1 MKFPCLSSSR
11 RIASALLVAAA
22 TVASTG
28 CAVVTVV
35 GTAASLATDVA
46 VGAVKITGKAIGTAV
61 DAVTP
66 DSK

>member
-1 MKFPCLSSSR
+1 MKILGLASSR
-11 RIASALLVAAA
+11 RVAGAFLLA
-22 TVASTG
+22 TVALASTG
-28 CAVVTVV
+28 CAVVAVV

>member
-1 MKFPCLSSSR
+1 MKFLSLVSSR
-11 RIASALLVAAA
+11 RVAGALLAAA
-22 TVASTG
+22 LALASTG
-28 CAVVTVV
+28 CAVVAVV

-66 DSK
+66 DGK

>member
-1 MKFPCLSSSR
+1 MKFPCRSSSR

>member
-1 MKFPCLSSSR
+1 MKIPSLVSSR
-11 RIASALLVAAA
+11 RLAGALFVAAA
-22 TVASTG
+22 ALASAG
-28 CAVVTVV
+28 CAVVAVV

>member
-1 MKFPCLSSSR
+1 MNFLSLVSTR
-11 RIASALLVAAA
+11 RVAGAMLAAA
-22 TVASTG
+22 VALASTG

>member
-1 MKFPCLSSSR
+1 MACVLAISTF
-11 RIASALLVAAA
+11 AL
-22 TVASTG
+22 TG

-46 VGAVKITGKAIGTAV
+46 VGAVKITGKAIGGAV

-66 DSK
+66 NSEK

>member
-1 MKFPCLSSSR
+1 MKFLSLVSLR
-11 RIASALLVAAA
+11 RVACAALMAAA
-22 TVASTG
+22 TLATAG
-28 CAVVTVV
+28 CAVVAVV

>member
-1 MKFPCLSSSR
+1 MKFLTLVSAR
-11 RIASALLVAAA
+11 RVAGALLMAAV
-22 TVASTG
+22 TFASTG
-28 CAVVTVV
+28 CAVVAVV

-66 DSK
+66 DNK

>member
-1 MKFPCLSSSR
+1 MKFLSLVSSR
-11 RIASALLVAAA
+11 RLAGALLVAA
-22 TVASTG
+22 VSLASTG
-28 CAVVTVV
+28 CAVVAVV

>member
-1 MKFPCLSSSR
+1 MKILSLVSSR
-11 RIASALLVAAA
+11 RIAGALLVAGA
-22 TVASTG
+22 TLASTG
-28 CAVVTVV
+28 CAVVAVV